1 MKNKFYM
8 KLELPMSEP
17 TNTYDYL
24 VHAAK
29 KFGNRTA
36 ISDHEGK
43 LTYLELFEQTERVRQ
58 ELEKRNLIRPARMAI
73 RFGNDRHF
81 LIGLFAAI
89 GAGFAVMPVF
99 HELTTA
105 EQEEQFIQGKINY
118 LLAHTGEIP
127 LTQTPYGLTQLSN
140 SPDLESQLICEDP
153 ACIRFTS
160 GTTGQSKGVLIGHRA
175 IRERIDG
182 AQQVLQ
188 LTEQDTIIWVL
199 PMAYHFVVSLIL
211 YVREGSHIAVTGSLD
226 ASEILRV
233 IAQERGTVL
242 YASPVHLK
250 LLAYAGLTEH
260 ETTSLRTVISTTT
273 AISVQVCRK
282 FEENFQ
288 IPVTQAYGIIE
299 IGLPLINMDVAHS
312 SPDSVGKA
320 VKGYSAAILDDQG
333 RILPNGTAG
342 NLALR
347 GPGMCAGYLN
357 PVRPL
362 EDVLENGWFMTGDY
376 ALQDHLGHIR
386 VVGRKK
392 SVINVG
398 GNKVFPEEVEFVLE
412 GHPYV
417 KEARVYSS
425 IHPLIGEIVAAEVV
439 LNSPCDIEELIHHC
453 RNQLTAFK
461 IPQRIRIVDEIAHTG
476 SGKIKR

>member
-1 MKNKFYM
+1 MP
-8 KLELPMSEP
+8 ELIS
-17 TNTYDYL
+17 TYGYL
-24 VHAAK
+24 VHAAE
-29 KFGNRTA
+29 KFGSRTA
-36 ISDHEGK
+36 ISDQEGK
-43 LTYLELFEQTERVRQ
+43 LTYQELYEQTERLRK
-58 ELEKRNLIRPARMAI
+58 ELQKECAIRPARMAI
-73 RFGNDRHF
+73 CFGNDRHF
-81 LIGLFAAI
+81 LIGLFAAL
-89 GAGFAVMPVF
+89 GAGFTVMPVF
-99 HELTTA
+99 HELTET
-105 EQEEQFIQGKINY
+105 EQQEQFTQGKINY
-118 LLAHTGEIP
+118 LLSHSGTKR
-127 LTQTPYGLTQLSN
+127 LDKTPYRLTQLSD
-140 SPDLESQLICEDP
+140 SPDLDCQRICEDP

-160 GTTGQSKGVLIGHRA
+160 GTTGQSKGVLIGHQA

-211 YVREGSHIAVTGSLD
+211 YIREGAHIAVTGSLD
-226 ASEILRV
+226 AAEILGV
-233 IAQERGTVL
+233 IGKERGTVL

-250 LLAYAGLTEH
+250 LLASAGLTEY

-273 AISVQVCRK
+273 AISVEVCRK
-282 FEENFQ
+282 FEENFH

-299 IGLPLINMDVAHS
+299 IGLPLINTDVAHS

-320 VKGYSAAILDDQG
+320 VKGYSAAIVDEHGQ
-333 RILPNGTAG
+333 ILPHGTAG

-362 EDVLENGWFMTGDY
+362 EEVLENGWFMTGDF
-376 ALQDHLGHIR
+376 AIQDDLGHIR

-398 GNKVFPEEVEFVLE
+398 GNKVFPEEVEFALE
-412 GHPYV
+412 NHPHV
-417 KEARVYSS
+417 TVARVYSS
-425 IHPLIGEIVAAEVV
+425 LHPLIGELVAAEVI
-439 LNSPCDIEELIHHC
+439 LKHPCEIEELIQHC
-453 RNQLTAFK
+453 RGQLTAFK

>member
-1 MKNKFYM
+1 
-8 KLELPMSEP
+8 
-17 TNTYDYL
+17 
-24 VHAAK
+24 
-29 KFGNRTA
+29 
-36 ISDHEGK
+36 
-43 LTYLELFEQTERVRQ
+43 
-58 ELEKRNLIRPARMAI
+58 
-73 RFGNDRHF
+73 
-81 LIGLFAAI
+81 
-89 GAGFAVMPVF
+89 
-99 HELTTA
+99 
-105 EQEEQFIQGKINY
+105 
-118 LLAHTGEIP
+118 
-127 LTQTPYGLTQLSN
+127 LTQLSN
-140 SPDLESQLICEDP
+140 SPDLESHLICEDP

-160 GTTGQSKGVLIGHRA
+160 GTTGQSKGVLIGHQA

-211 YVREGSHIAVTGSLD
+211 YVREGAHIAVTGSLD
-226 ASEILRV
+226 ASEILPV
-233 IAQERGTVL
+233 IAQEHGTVL

-250 LLAYAGLTEH
+250 LLASANTMEH
-260 ETTSLRTVISTTT
+260 NTTSLRTVISTTT
-273 AISVQVCRK
+273 AISAEVCRK
-282 FEENFQ
+282 FEENFR

-299 IGLPLINMDVAHS
+299 IGLPLINTDVAHS

-320 VKGYSAAILDDQG
+320 VKGYCATILDEQG
-333 RILPNGTAG
+333 QPLPYGTAG

-362 EDVLENGWFMTGDY
+362 DEVLENGWFMTGDF
-376 ALQDHLGHIR
+376 AIQDDLGHIH

-412 GHPYV
+412 NHPLV
-417 KEARVYSS
+417 TQARVYSS
-425 IHPLIGEIVAAEVV
+425 VHPLIGELVAAEVI
-439 LNSPCDIEELIHHC
+439 LSHPCEIEELIQHC
-453 RNQLTAFK
+453 RGQLTAFK
-461 IPQRIRIVDEIAHTG
+461 IPQRIHIVDEIAHTG